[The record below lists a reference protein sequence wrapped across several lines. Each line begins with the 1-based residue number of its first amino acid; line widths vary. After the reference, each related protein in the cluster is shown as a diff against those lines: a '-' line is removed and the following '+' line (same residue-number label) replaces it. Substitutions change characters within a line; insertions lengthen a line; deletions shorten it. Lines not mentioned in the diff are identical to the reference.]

1 MTGSNT
7 MAQEMER
14 IFARL
19 RELGKSDFPHCRSYR
34 RPDGTWADREPTQ
47 EYLEQEELIRKWREL
62 QKIGRYFHAEHNPLL
77 ISLRL
82 NCIADSL
89 VDDPAVMDI
98 PLLTRIA
105 LSVYRNA
112 DVN

>member
-1 MTGSNT
+1 MTKPST
-7 MAQEMER
+7 FAQEMER

-19 RELGKSDFPHCRSYR
+19 KELEKLDFPHYRSYK
-34 RPDGTWADREPTQ
+34 RPDGVWVDREPVP
-47 EYLEQEELIRKWREL
+47 EYLEQEELIQRWLEL
-62 QKIGRYFHAEHNPLL
+62 QKIERYFHLEHNPLL

-82 NCIADSL
+82 DCIINSL
-89 VDDPAVMDI
+89 ADDPVAMDI

-112 DVN
+112 AVN